1 MQFVSKL
8 SKLSRIMKNYLYSLR
23 FLFSIHI
30 AGLLLLSLFRL
41 ILFFRGTANLGDESG
56 EYLLQSE
63 AFLRGLWFD
72 NVVACY
78 ILLLPLAVASI
89 SAWFGY

>member
-1 MQFVSKL
+1 
-8 SKLSRIMKNYLYSLR
+8 MKNYLR

-63 AFLRGLWFD
+63 AFLRGL
-72 NVVACY
+72 
-78 ILLLPLAVASI
+78 
-89 SAWFGY
+89 